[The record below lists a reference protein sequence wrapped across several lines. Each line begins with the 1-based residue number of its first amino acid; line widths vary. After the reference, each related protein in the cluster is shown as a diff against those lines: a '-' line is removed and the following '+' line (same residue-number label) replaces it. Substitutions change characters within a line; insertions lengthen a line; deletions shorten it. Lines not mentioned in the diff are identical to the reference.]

1 MDQYWLEVAIDTTPD
16 CLDDV
21 AAYLTGCGI
30 VGLSLENE
38 ADLNEFMAENKA
50 YWDEVDDDLKAAW
63 KGVSRVK
70 FYVTEDEDGKARL
83 AEVEGGLEAFRQR
96 VGKDVGTLAV
106 STTSLREE
114 DWSEN
119 WKQYYQPFPVGEK
132 LYVVPEWMRGEPVPE
147 GRQPVYLNPGLIFGT
162 GSHATTR
169 MCLEAMETL
178 AAPDKRVLD
187 LGCGSGIL
195 SIGALVLGCREAVGC
210 DIDPKA
216 PDVAMDNAALNGIGA
231 DRFRVY
237 AGDILADRGMRA
249 ALGTNFDI
257 VLANIVADVI
267 LPLAPLSREFLAPGG
282 TFVTSGII
290 EGRQDE
296 IEHALKKAG
305 YSIEKHFCEE
315 EWHCFVCSVRE

>member
-1 MDQYWLEVAIDTTPD
+1 MQWIEVSVPTRSDEIDDVCAQLAELGAGGMVVEDETDFQQFLEQNHQYWD
-16 CLDDV
+16 
-21 AAYLTGCGI
+21 Y
-30 VGLSLENE
+30 
-38 ADLNEFMAENKA
+38 
-50 YWDEVDDDLKAAW
+50 VDDALEAQFR
-63 KGVSRVK
+63 GVSRIK
-70 FYVTEDEDGKARL
+70 FYLADDDDGRAQ
-83 AEVEGGLEAFRQR
+83 LEAIRAGIGR
-96 VGKDVGTLAV
+96 AL
-106 STTSLREE
+106 TTATVRDS
-114 DWSEN
+114 DWEN
-119 WKQYYQPFPVGEK
+119 NWRQYYQPIEVGER
-132 LYVVPEWMRGEPVPE
+132 LVVVPEWLDAPAD
-147 GRQPVYLNPGLIFGT
+147 GRLPLRLDPGLIFGT

-169 MCLEAMETL
+169 MCLEAIETL

-315 EWHCFVCSVRE
+315 EWHCFVCSVCE

>member
-1 MDQYWLEVAIDTTPD
+1 ML
-16 CLDDV
+16 
-21 AAYLTGCGI
+21 AAARG
-30 VGLSLENE
+30 GLGSVET
-38 ADLNEFMAENKA
+38 
-50 YWDEVDDDLKAAW
+50 
-63 KGVSRVK
+63 RVIA
-70 FYVTEDEDGKARL
+70 DEDW
-83 AEVEGGLEAFRQR
+83 EN
-96 VGKDVGTLAV
+96 
-106 STTSLREE
+106 
-114 DWSEN
+114 N
-119 WKQYYQPFPVGEK
+119 WKQYYKPPAHRGKARRRPRVGRNS
-132 LYVVPEWMRGEPVPE
+132 PRTGARGAAA
-147 GRQPVYLNPGLIFGT
+147 RSGLIFGT

-305 YSIEKHFCEE
+305 YSIEKHFL
-315 EWHCFVCSVRE
+315 

>member
-1 MDQYWLEVAIDTTPD
+1 MQWIEVSVPTRSDEIDDVCAQLAELGAGGMVVEDEADFQDFLEHNHQYWD
-16 CLDDV
+16 
-21 AAYLTGCGI
+21 Y
-30 VGLSLENE
+30 
-38 ADLNEFMAENKA
+38 
-50 YWDEVDDDLKAAW
+50 VDDALEAQFR
-63 KGVSRVK
+63 GVSRIK
-70 FYVTEDEDGKARL
+70 FYLADDDDGRAQL
-83 AEVEGGLEAFRQR
+83 AAIRAGIGREL
-96 VGKDVGTLAV
+96 
-106 STTSLREE
+106 TTATVRDS
-114 DWSEN
+114 DWEN
-119 WKQYYQPFPVGEK
+119 NWRQYYQPIEVGER
-132 LYVVPEWMRGEPVPE
+132 LVVVPEWLDAPAD
-147 GRQPVYLNPGLIFGT
+147 GRLPLRLDPGLIFGT

-169 MCLEAMETL
+169 MCL
-178 AAPDKRVLD
+178 AALEHCAGAGRTVLD

-195 SIGALVLGCREAVGC
+195 GIGALLLGCAHVTGC

>member
-1 MDQYWLEVAIDTTPD
+1 MQWIEVSVPTRSDEIDDVCAQLAELGAGGMVVEDETDFQQFLEQNHQYWD
-16 CLDDV
+16 
-21 AAYLTGCGI
+21 Y
-30 VGLSLENE
+30 
-38 ADLNEFMAENKA
+38 
-50 YWDEVDDDLKAAW
+50 VDDALEAQFR
-63 KGVSRVK
+63 GVSRIK
-70 FYVTEDEDGKARL
+70 FYLADDDDGRAQ
-83 AEVEGGLEAFRQR
+83 LETIRAGIGRE
-96 VGKDVGTLAV
+96 L
-106 STTSLREE
+106 TTATVRDS
-114 DWSEN
+114 DWEN
-119 WKQYYQPFPVGEK
+119 NWRQYYQPIEVGER
-132 LYVVPEWMRGEPVPE
+132 LVVVPEWLDAPAD
-147 GRQPVYLNPGLIFGT
+147 GRLPLRLDPGLIFGT

-169 MCLEAMETL
+169 MCLEAIETL

-231 DRFRVY
+231 DCFRVY

-305 YSIEKHFCEE
+305 YSVEKHFCEE

>member
-1 MDQYWLEVAIDTTPD
+1 MEWLEVHIDTNHAGLEPLEIFLSANGVD
-16 CLDDV
+16 GVVIDDEQDFQ
-21 AAYLTGCGI
+21 
-30 VGLSLENE
+30 SFLEN
-38 ADLNEFMAENKA
+38 NHQ
-50 YWDEVDDDLKAAW
+50 YWD
-63 KGVSRVK
+63 
-70 FYVTEDEDGKARL
+70 YVDED
-83 AEVEGGLEAFRQR
+83 LEASMK
-96 VGKDVGTLAV
+96 GKSRITFYLPADGDGFDQLAHLRTALQGFKDAHAGKYGTLLMTLENLKDA
-106 STTSLREE
+106 
-114 DWSEN
+114 DWENN
-119 WKQYYQPFPVGEK
+119 WKQYYKPLPIGEK
-132 LYVVPEWMRGEPVPE
+132 LVVVPAWEEQPAD
-147 GRQPVYLNPGLIFGT
+147 GRVALRLDPGLIFGT

-169 MCLEAMETL
+169 MCLEAIETL

-305 YSIEKHFCEE
+305 YFIEKHFCEE

>member
-1 MDQYWLEVAIDTTPD
+1 MQWIEVSVPTRSDEIDDVCAQLAELGAGGMVVEDETDFQQFLEQNHQYWD
-16 CLDDV
+16 
-21 AAYLTGCGI
+21 Y
-30 VGLSLENE
+30 
-38 ADLNEFMAENKA
+38 
-50 YWDEVDDDLKAAW
+50 VDDALEAQFR
-63 KGVSRVK
+63 GVSRIK
-70 FYVTEDEDGKARL
+70 FYLADDDGGRAQ
-83 AEVEGGLEAFRQR
+83 LETIRAGIGRE
-96 VGKDVGTLAV
+96 L
-106 STTSLREE
+106 TTATVRDS
-114 DWSEN
+114 DWEN
-119 WKQYYQPFPVGEK
+119 NWRQYYQPIEVGER
-132 LYVVPEWMRGEPVPE
+132 LVVVPEWLDAPAD
-147 GRQPVYLNPGLIFGT
+147 GRLPLRLDPGLIFGT

-169 MCLEAMETL
+169 MCLEAIETL

>member
-1 MDQYWLEVAIDTTPD
+1 MQWIEVSVPTRSDEIDDVCAQLAELGAGGMVVEDETDFQQFLEQNHQYWD
-16 CLDDV
+16 
-21 AAYLTGCGI
+21 Y
-30 VGLSLENE
+30 
-38 ADLNEFMAENKA
+38 
-50 YWDEVDDDLKAAW
+50 VDDALEAQFR
-63 KGVSRVK
+63 GVSRIK
-70 FYVTEDEDGKARL
+70 FYLADDDDGRAQ
-83 AEVEGGLEAFRQR
+83 LEAIRAGIGR
-96 VGKDVGTLAV
+96 AL
-106 STTSLREE
+106 TTATVRDS
-114 DWSEN
+114 DWEN
-119 WKQYYQPFPVGEK
+119 NWRQYYQPIEVGER
-132 LYVVPEWMRGEPVPE
+132 LVVVPEWLDAPAD
-147 GRQPVYLNPGLIFGT
+147 GRLPLRLDPGLIFGT

-169 MCLEAMETL
+169 MCLEAIESL

>member
-1 MDQYWLEVAIDTTPD
+1 MQWIEVSVPTRSDEIDDVCAQLAELGAGGMVVEDETDFQQFLEQNHQYWD
-16 CLDDV
+16 
-21 AAYLTGCGI
+21 Y
-30 VGLSLENE
+30 
-38 ADLNEFMAENKA
+38 
-50 YWDEVDDDLKAAW
+50 VDDALEAQFR
-63 KGVSRVK
+63 GVSRIK
-70 FYVTEDEDGKARL
+70 FYLADDDGGRAQL
-83 AEVEGGLEAFRQR
+83 AAIRAGIGREL
-96 VGKDVGTLAV
+96 
-106 STTSLREE
+106 TTATVRDS
-114 DWSEN
+114 DWEN
-119 WKQYYQPFPVGEK
+119 NWRQYYQPIEVGER
-132 LYVVPEWMRGEPVPE
+132 LVVVPEWLDAPAD
-147 GRQPVYLNPGLIFGT
+147 GRLPLRLDPGLIFGT